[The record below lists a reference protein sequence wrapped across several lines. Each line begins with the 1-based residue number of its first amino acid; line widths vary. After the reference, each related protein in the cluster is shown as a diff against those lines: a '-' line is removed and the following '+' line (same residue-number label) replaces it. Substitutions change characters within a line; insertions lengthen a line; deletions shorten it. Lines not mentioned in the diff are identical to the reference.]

1 MAAGVLDSIGSF
13 INSPPGPLAAGAAL
27 AGVVWKFFERIEA
40 VLTDQTKLEIAGWL
54 RTVEVGKKAAR
65 LRGLLLRYFN
75 GMDNLGLG
83 FPVCYALL
91 SIGVGVF
98 PIIAIHKFRLG
109 LTSAFF
115 LLCDCAG
122 LFILTFNWV
131 RQQSSAMRAVF
142 EYYDNALAHLP
153 PGVPFKERVI
163 LPVIIVAIYEAGTV
177 GVMMLGFDFALKYTV
192 LNPRGVVD
200 LIDRFTHA
208 SLSQIPMM
216 IGIGMQNMTTQITS
230 FFWNVGTYVY
240 IFLYPILTILLLGS
254 IAVIVKARE
263 FDIRFSWFNRK
274 FDVEKKPLQSIG
286 LVAGAIVAVVYWSI
300 ALIHRLLT

>member
-1 MAAGVLDSIGSF
+1 MATGVLDSIGTF
-13 INSPPGPLAAGAAL
+13 INSPPGQLAAGAAL
-27 AGVVWKFFERIEA
+27 AGLVWKFFERIEA

-54 RTVEVGKKAAR
+54 RSVEVGKKTAR

-75 GMDNLGLG
+75 GMDNLGLRL
-83 FPVCYALL
+83 PVCYALL
-91 SIGVGVF
+91 SIGVGVY
-98 PIIAIHKFRLG
+98 PMIAIHKFQLD

-122 LFILTFNWV
+122 LFILTFHWV
-131 RQQSSAMRAVF
+131 RQQSSATRTVF
-142 EYYDNALAHLP
+142 EHYDNALARLP
-153 PGVPFKERVI
+153 PGVPYKKGVI
-163 LPVIIVAIYEAGTV
+163 IPVIIVAIYQAGTV
-177 GVMMLGFDFALKYTV
+177 GVMMMGFHIALKYTV
-192 LNPRGVVD
+192 LNPRGVVE

-208 SLSQIPMM
+208 PLSKLPMM
-216 IGIGMQNMTTQITS
+216 IGMGMHNMSTQITG

-254 IAVIVKARE
+254 TAVIVKARE

-286 LVAGAIVAVVYWSI
+286 LVAGAIVAIVYWSI
-300 ALIHRLLT
+300 ALIYRLLT